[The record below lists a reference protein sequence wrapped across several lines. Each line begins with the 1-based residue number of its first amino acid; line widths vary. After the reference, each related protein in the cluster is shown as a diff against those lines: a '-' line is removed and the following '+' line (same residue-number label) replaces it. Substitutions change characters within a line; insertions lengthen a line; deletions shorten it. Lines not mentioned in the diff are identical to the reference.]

1 MSLSSRESDR
11 VAVWALNRKALQ
23 TEINAHQRANE
34 ESITRVDRLR
44 LGKTFMLIS
53 SNPPLKRLL
62 CFFQLFSSGFF
73 LCVSSV
79 GTVGVRAF
87 WEMY

>member
-1 MSLSSRESDR
+1 MGQLLLLSRLHWMSLSSRESDR

-34 ESITRVDRLR
+34 ESITRVDRLG

-53 SNPPLKRLL
+53 SNPPLKRL
-62 CFFQLFSSGFF
+62 FVVF
-73 LCVSSV
+73 LP
-79 GTVGVRAF
+79 TVLLRVLLVVC
-87 WEMY
+87 